1 MHIWV
6 VLLKK
11 LIIKKIKHTKKQYY
25 VLKCSVM
32 DLIMA
37 RAAREITAKYL
48 QLPLAKAQRKSE
60 MGTLRQEKK
69 VMKKILRTMV
79 RCQLC
84 INSKLGFHGLSSTD
98 VPDRGLL

>member
-25 VLKCSVM
+25 VPKCSVM

-37 RAAREITAKYL
+37 RAALEITAKYL
-48 QLPLAKAQRKSE
+48 QLPLAKAQR
-60 MGTLRQEKK
+60 
-69 VMKKILRTMV
+69 
-79 RCQLC
+79 
-84 INSKLGFHGLSSTD
+84 
-98 VPDRGLL
+98 